1 VKIFVETPLTI
12 DSAIRCDVL
21 IIGAGGAGLRAA
33 AHIGES
39 RPGTKIITL
48 TKVFSPQKSHTT
60 TAQGGMAAVDPK
72 DLVDRPIFH
81 MFDTW
86 KGSDCSADQ
95 NVIKKV
101 CDTGWEE
108 VIWLERHG
116 MHFSRTEDGRIAK
129 RPFGGHMLNFGERMA
144 FRACYEADRTGKGIM
159 DTVWAESLKHGIKFI
174 GQCAATEIL
183 FEDGRCVGAIVF
195 RYPEGKFLAI
205 GAKATIIAT
214 GGKTRMYLV
223 SSNCR
228 GNTGDGVVLALNAG
242 LPVMDLEAVQFH
254 PTGMVG
260 PGILA
265 SEALRG
271 EGAILRNKDEEP
283 FMERYAPTAKDLAP
297 RDLISRAIIQE
308 IREGRGL
315 FHEGHNAH
323 HVWLDLRH
331 LPKEVH
337 EKKIQEVCSFFKRF
351 VGVDPERDLCPVTP
365 TAHYQMGGIPTN
377 EFGEVQR
384 DAQAIVPGLF
394 ACGEVAAAS
403 LHGLNRLGTNSL
415 LELITMGKVTGET
428 VVEYLKD
435 APDPESPSAT
445 RPDAV
450 FDHFST
456 YFGARGKE
464 QYGQIRD
471 ALRNLM
477 MEKVGIFRTEK
488 SLREAIK
495 TLCEL
500 KERATHIAL
509 RTISLTTNQDLW
521 QIWELNNLITVS
533 MVIAQGAL
541 ARKESRGAHFREDFP
556 KRSDEFN
563 YHTLVYMPRFNE
575 VTFGKR
581 PIDMSI
587 FEAKGEHYELF
598 DYIGRE
604 Y

>member
-1 VKIFVETPLTI
+1 MGAALTV
-12 DSAIRCDVL
+12 DSTLRCDVL

-33 AHIGES
+33 AQIGER
-39 RPGTKIITL
+39 RPGTRIIAL
-48 TKVFSPQKSHTT
+48 TKVVSPQKSHTT

-72 DLVDRPIFH
+72 DPMDRPIFH
-81 MFDTW
+81 TFDTW

-101 CDTGWEE
+101 CDIGWDE
-108 VIWLERHG
+108 VVWLERHG
-116 MHFSRTEDGRIAK
+116 MHFSRTEEGRIAK
-129 RPFGGHMLNFGERMA
+129 RPFGGHMLDFGERMA

-159 DTVWAESLKHGIKFI
+159 DTVWAESLKYGVEFI
-174 GQCAATEIL
+174 GQCVATELL
-183 FEDGRCVGAIVF
+183 FRDGQCIGAIIF
-195 RYPEGKFLAI
+195 RYPEGRFLAI
-205 GAKATIIAT
+205 LAKATIIAT
-214 GGKTRMYLV
+214 GGNTRMYLV

-228 GNTGDGVVLALNAG
+228 GNTGDGLVLALQAG

-351 VGVDPERDLCPVTP
+351 VGVDPEKDLCPVAP

-377 EFGEVQR
+377 EFGEVQS
-384 DAQAIVPGLF
+384 DSQGIVPGLF

-415 LELITMGKVTGET
+415 LELITMGRVTGER
-428 VVEYLKD
+428 VVAYLKD
-435 APDPESPSAT
+435 ATGPEEPPGSHPI
-445 RPDAV
+445 V
-450 FDHFST
+450 FDQFST
-456 YFGARGKE
+456 YLNAQGKE
-464 QYGQIRD
+464 KYAQVRD
-471 ALRNLM
+471 SLRNLM

-488 SLREAIK
+488 SLVEAIEA
-495 TLCEL
+495 LAEL
-500 KERATHIAL
+500 RERATHIPLGTTSL
-509 RTISLTTNQDLW
+509 RANQDLW

-541 ARKESRGAHFREDFP
+541 ARKESRGAHFREDYP
-556 KRSDEFN
+556 ERSDGFN
-563 YHTLVYMPRFNE
+563 YHTLVYMPQFNE

-598 DYIGRE
+598 DYIERE

>member
-1 VKIFVETPLTI
+1 VGGALTV
-12 DSAIRCDVL
+12 DSTLRCDVL
-21 IIGAGGAGLRAA
+21 IIGAGGAGLRVAA
-33 AHIGES
+33 QIGER
-39 RPGTKIITL
+39 RPGTRTIAL
-48 TKVFSPQKSHTT
+48 TKVSSPQKSHTT

-72 DLVDRPIFH
+72 DPMDRPIFH

-95 NVIKKV
+95 NVIRKV
-101 CDTGWEE
+101 CDIGWEE
-108 VIWLERHG
+108 VVWLERHG
-116 MHFSRTEDGRIAK
+116 MHFSRTEEGRIAK
-129 RPFGGHMLNFGERMA
+129 RPFGGHMLDFGERMA

-159 DTVWAESLKHGIKFI
+159 DTVWAESLKYEADFI
-174 GQCAATEIL
+174 GQCIATGLL
-183 FEDGRCVGAIVF
+183 FSDEQCIGAIIF

-205 GAKATIIAT
+205 LAKATIITT
-214 GGKTRMYLV
+214 GGNTRMYRV

-228 GNTGDGVVLALNAG
+228 GNTGDGLVLALQAG

-271 EGAILRNKDEEP
+271 EGAILRNKDQEP
-283 FMERYAPTAKDLAP
+283 FMERYAPIAKDLAP

-315 FHEGHNAH
+315 FHEGHSAH

-351 VGVDPERDLCPVTP
+351 VGVDPEKDLCPVAP

-377 EFGEVQR
+377 EFGEVQS
-384 DAQAIVPGLF
+384 DSQGVVPGLF

-415 LELITMGKVTGET
+415 LELITMGRVTGER
-428 VVEYLKD
+428 VIEYLKD
-435 APDPESPSAT
+435 ATDPEELPGSHRT
-445 RPDAV
+445 V
-450 FDHFST
+450 FHQFST
-456 YFGARGKE
+456 YLNAQGNEKYA
-464 QYGQIRD
+464 QIRD
-471 ALRNLM
+471 SLRSLM

-488 SLREAIK
+488 SLLEAIEA
-495 TLCEL
+495 LREL
-500 KERATHIAL
+500 RERATHIPLGTTSL
-509 RTISLTTNQDLW
+509 RANQDLW

-541 ARKESRGAHFREDFP
+541 ARKESRGAHFREDYP
-556 KRSDEFN
+556 ERSGGFN
-563 YHTLVYMPRFNE
+563 YHTLVYMPQFNE

-581 PIDMSI
+581 PIDTSI
-587 FEAKGEHYELF
+587 FEAKGGHYKLF
-598 DYIGRE
+598 DYIERQ